1 MIPLALIRGLER
13 YQDDHI
19 PTGSFLR
26 SVLCGELFE
35 AVLRA
40 DSESEKQFCA
50 LVRFIMRTLPADS
63 WGTREKVDAWLAVK
77 P

>member
-40 DSESEKQFCA
+40 DRDSEA
-50 LVRFIMRTLPADS
+50 HLAHITRWVMRELPAES
-63 WGTREKVDAWLAVK
+63 WGSREKVNAWLESK

>member
-13 YQDDHI
+13 YREDHL

-35 AVLRA
+35 AALRA
-40 DSESEKQFCA
+40 DAESSTVLAAVA
-50 LVRFIMRTLPADS
+50 LHVMRELPADS
-63 WGTREKVDAWLAVK
+63 WGSREKVNAWLDPK

>member
-1 MIPLALIRGLER
+1 MIPPALIRGLER
-13 YQDDHI
+13 YREDHL

-35 AVLRA
+35 AALRA
-40 DSESEKQFCA
+40 DTQSNPQLATIA
-50 LVRFIMRTLPADS
+50 LYVMREMPAAS
-63 WGTREKVDAWLAVK
+63 WGSREKVNAWLEAR

>member
-1 MIPLALIRGLER
+1 MIPPALIRGLER
-13 YQDDHI
+13 YREDHL

-35 AVLRA
+35 AALRA
-40 DSESEKQFCA
+40 DTESTQQLSAIA
-50 LVRFIMRTLPADS
+50 LHVMRELPAES
-63 WGTREKVDAWLAVK
+63 WGSREKVNAWLEVR